1 MLKEIRD
8 QLIIDTKVQFPT
20 YDKVDKYRGEFEEG
34 SDWNPGKVNVF
45 FQVTGDRKKVSTS
58 AGEIIKRITTV
69 RVFCGTEYFHDVDGL
84 TVVEELINFYS
95 GATLSI
101 DNKKYHLTVEEGMSL
116 VYVERR
122 FEGYAFNLLIT

>member
-8 QLIIDTKVQFPT
+8 QLIIDTQVQFPS
-20 YDKVDKYRGEFEEG
+20 YDKVDRYRGEFEEG

-45 FQVTGDRKKVSTS
+45 FQVTGDRKKVSTA

-69 RVFCGTEYFHDVDGL
+69 RVFAGSEYFHDVDGL
-84 TVVEELINFYS
+84 TVVEDLINFFS

-101 DNKKYHLTVEEGMSL
+101 EDKKYHLTVEEGMDL